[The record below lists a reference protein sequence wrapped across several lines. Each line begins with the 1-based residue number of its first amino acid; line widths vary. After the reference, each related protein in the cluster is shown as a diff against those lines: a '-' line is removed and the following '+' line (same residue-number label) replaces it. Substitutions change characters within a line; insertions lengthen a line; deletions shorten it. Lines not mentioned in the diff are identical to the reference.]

1 MAGFRA
7 LGIIEQG
14 YRGSAETQFAD
25 MLYLARE
32 KRRQLGCLDIALR
45 GLAVTYAVAT
55 DFDPGLELGGR
66 RVAGPDP
73 RASILTMM
81 GDGATVSV
89 DAGDL
94 RALGLGPGRLLPGIR
109 CDEPEEAT
117 RRWADYDAVWFL

>member
-1 MAGFRA
+1 
-7 LGIIEQG
+7 
-14 YRGSAETQFAD
+14 

-45 GLAVTYAVAT
+45 GLAVTFAVAT
-55 DFDPGLELGGR
+55 DSAPRLELGGR

-94 RALGLGPGRLLPGIR
+94 RALGLSADRLLPGVR

-117 RRWADYDAVWFL
+117 LRWTGYDAVWFL